1 MGWVCM
7 NIPVFLAAFVELCIV
22 PPFCLLVVFP
32 GLWCLCLCLSLWIKL
47 IFCFITLSA
56 GLHLG
61 PLFELNSDKSIHF
74 LNSLF
79 NPGSW
84 GHWSLSQLT
93 LDERSGAQR
102 TSRKPIIAS
111 CFQEFHMQS
120 KQISQTINQ
129 CLFTGVFL
137 WHHGLTVPQKQA
149 ACTTVISV
157 VHKVMCIYNAWT
169 KKKTTWGFQQLYRR
183 TVGHKDHVVF
193 SVNFIWW
200 IFQIHFNIIFHK
212 YMLLLGKNHGDER

>member
-1 MGWVCM
+1 MHDFCLDFFTFHSDPDSWSYFEPLVSFCMGWVCM
-7 NIPVFLAAFVELCIV
+7 NIPVFLAAFVELWFV
-22 PPFCLLVVFP
+22 PPFCLLMVFP
-32 GLWCLCLCLSLWIKL
+32 GLWCLCLSLWIKL
-47 IFCFITLSA
+47 IFCFIT

-84 GHWSLSQLT
+84 GHWSLFQLT

-129 CLFTGVFL
+129 CLFNGVFL

-157 VHKVMCIYNAWT
+157 VHKGMCIYNAWT
-169 KKKTTWGFQQLYRR
+169 KK
-183 TVGHKDHVVF
+183 
-193 SVNFIWW
+193 
-200 IFQIHFNIIFHK
+200 
-212 YMLLLGKNHGDER
+212 

>member
-1 MGWVCM
+1 MHDFCLDFFKFHSDPDSWSYFEPLVSFCMGWVCM
-7 NIPVFLAAFVELCIV
+7 NIPVFLAAFVELWFV
-22 PPFCLLVVFP
+22 PPFCLLMVFP
-32 GLWCLCLCLSLWIKL
+32 GLCCLCLSLWIKL
-47 IFCFITLSA
+47 IFCFIT

-84 GHWSLSQLT
+84 GHWSLFQLT

-111 CFQEFHMQS
+111 CFQEFQMQS
-120 KQISQTINQ
+120 KQIPQTINQ
-129 CLFTGVFL
+129 CFFNCVFL
-137 WHHGLTVPQKQA
+137 WHHGLTVLQKQA

-157 VHKVMCIYNAWT
+157 VHKGMYIYNAWT
-169 KKKTTWGFQQLYRR
+169 KK
-183 TVGHKDHVVF
+183 
-193 SVNFIWW
+193 
-200 IFQIHFNIIFHK
+200 
-212 YMLLLGKNHGDER
+212 